1 MLYVSTVYRDFEP
14 AIEYRPLRYLTSFS
28 LIWSKTG
35 SDESWE
41 NVNLYFVME
50 IIDKISA
57 QPHPTLC
64 IQFLNREN
72 NEKQYI
78 SIGKTDLFYNS
89 MGLCGNLTKIWL
101 LILSS
106 SCYTFLCKVVTRI

>member
-41 NVNLYFVME
+41 TVNLYFVLK

-57 QPHPTLC
+57 QPHTTLC
-64 IQFLNREN
+64 IQFLNKEN
-72 NEKQYI
+72 NDKNNTFPLGKQI
-78 SIGKTDLFYNS
+78 DFTIVWGCVETLP
-89 MGLCGNLTKIWL
+89 
-101 LILSS
+101 
-106 SCYTFLCKVVTRI
+106 